1 MKKISYVTLIIFIIC
16 IIKIIF
22 YIYNS
27 FNTKRIES
35 ISNSYIIPSKEYSI
49 DFKKLKSINPDV
61 IGYIEIEEIDTRYLV
76 VKGNNN
82 SYYLNHNLEK
92 EYSNSGWIFM
102 DYRNNMSDKNI
113 IIYGHNMKDG
123 SMFGK
128 LRTLL
133 YKRGSGI
140 INLYLEDGKHE
151 YKIFSTYISDYEDYY
166 LSTSFNSDIDFTNYL
181 SVINGRSNYDYGFS
195 FDSNDY
201 ILTLSTC
208 YKNTDKRVVI
218 HAYKVL

>member
-92 EYSNSGWIFM
+92 EYG
-102 DYRNNMSDKNI
+102 
-113 IIYGHNMKDG
+113 
-123 SMFGK
+123 
-128 LRTLL
+128 L
-133 YKRGSGI
+133 
-140 INLYLEDGKHE
+140 
-151 YKIFSTYISDYEDYY
+151 
-166 LSTSFNSDIDFTNYL
+166 
-181 SVINGRSNYDYGFS
+181 
-195 FDSNDY
+195 
-201 ILTLSTC
+201 
-208 YKNTDKRVVI
+208 
-218 HAYKVL
+218 